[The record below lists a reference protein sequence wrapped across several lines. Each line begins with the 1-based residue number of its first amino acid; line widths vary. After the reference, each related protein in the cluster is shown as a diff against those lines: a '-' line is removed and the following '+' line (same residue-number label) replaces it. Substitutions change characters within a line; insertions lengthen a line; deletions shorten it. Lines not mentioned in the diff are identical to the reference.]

1 MIRLSQFAASAA
13 VGTAL
18 LVGVA
23 GCSHERGDEIPA
35 SASEISAGKE
45 SVTATAPRDGM
56 VYVWDKNA
64 NRELYTARVNQGDIV
79 RVDAKQNKIFINDKL
94 VTKRDDL
101 INDHMYK
108 VFFDQS
114 ELDRER
120 GRHAAYQAAPSA
132 TNNPNGTTVIVPD
145 NNRNGGTTVVVPN
158 NSNTSPTYTT
168 PPPAPANPNGGTTV
182 VVPDNSNNRGTTVV
196 VPEPNR

>member
-13 VGTAL
+13 IGTAL

-23 GCSHERGDEIPA
+23 GCSHERGDEIPT
-35 SASEISAGKE
+35 SASEISTGKE
-45 SVTATAPRDGM
+45 SVNATAAHDGM
-56 VYVWDKNA
+56 VYIWDKTA
-64 NRELYTARVNQGDIV
+64 NKELYTARVNQGDTV
-79 RVDAKQNKIFINDKL
+79 RVDAKHNKIFMNDKL

-101 INDHMYK
+101 INDHTFK

-120 GRHAAYQAAPSA
+120 GRAAAYQVAPSA

-145 NNRNGGTTVVVPN
+145 NNRNGTTVVVPN
-158 NSNTSPTYTT
+158 SNSNTTTT
-168 PPPAPANPNGGTTV
+168 PPPAPANNGGTTV
-182 VVPDNSNNRGTTVV
+182 VVPDNNNRGTTVV
-196 VPEPNR
+196 VPEPSR

>member
-18 LVGVA
+18 LIGAA

-64 NRELYTARVNQGDIV
+64 NRELYTARVQRGDIV
-79 RVDAKQNKIFINDKL
+79 RVDAKHNKIFMNDKL

-101 INDHMYK
+101 IDDHTYK

-120 GRHAAYQAAPSA
+120 GRAAAYQGQPYQAQPSSA
-132 TNNPNGTTVIVPD
+132 TNNPNGTTVIIPD
-145 NNRNGGTTVVVPN
+145 NNRNGTTVVVPN
-158 NSNTSPTYTT
+158 NNATT
-168 PPPAPANPNGGTTV
+168 PPPAPANNGTTV

>member
-1 MIRLSQFAASAA
+1 MIRFSQFAASAA

-18 LVGVA
+18 FIGAA
-23 GCSHERGDEIPA
+23 GCSHERGDEIPS

-56 VYVWDKNA
+56 VWVWDKNA
-64 NRELYTARVNQGDIV
+64 NRELYTARVNKGDTV
-79 RVDAKQNKIFINDKL
+79 RVDAKQNKIFLNDRL

-101 INDHMYK
+101 INDHTYK

-120 GRHAAYQAAPSA
+120 GRAAAYQVEPSA
-132 TNNPNGTTVIVPD
+132 NNPNPNGTTVIVPD
-145 NNRNGGTTVVVPN
+145 NSRNGSGTTVVVPPANSNSNYNNYNNTTPPPQGGTTVVVP
-158 NSNTSPTYTT
+158 
-168 PPPAPANPNGGTTV
+168 PPAPAN
-182 VVPDNSNNRGTTVV
+182 R
-196 VPEPNR
+196 

>member
-1 MIRLSQFAASAA
+1 MIRLSQFAASTA
-13 VGTAL
+13 VGAAL
-18 LVGVA
+18 FIGAA

-64 NRELYTARVNQGDIV
+64 NRELYTARVQKGDIV
-79 RVDAKQNKIFINDKL
+79 RVDAKQNKIFMNDKL

-101 INDHMYK
+101 INDHTYK

-120 GRHAAYQAAPSA
+120 GRAAAYQVQPSA

-145 NNRNGGTTVVVPN
+145 NNRNGTTVVVPN
-158 NSNTSPTYTT
+158 NGNTTAT
-168 PPPAPANPNGGTTV
+168 PPPAPANPNGTTV
-182 VVPDNSNNRGTTVV
+182 VVPDNNNRGTTVV
-196 VPEPNR
+196 VPQQNR